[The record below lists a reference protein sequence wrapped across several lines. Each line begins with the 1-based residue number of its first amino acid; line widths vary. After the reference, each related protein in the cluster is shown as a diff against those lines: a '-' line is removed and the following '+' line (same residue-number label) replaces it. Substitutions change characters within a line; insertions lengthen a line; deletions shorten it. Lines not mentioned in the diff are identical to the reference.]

1 MRMAQGDHLIPL
13 HESSIWYRVGL
24 AMSLALAIAGIVM
37 LPFVANS
44 MFQALTSDRRE
55 VLYDLDT
62 GQPLSPDQVDP
73 GGNQYLNL
81 SVIGIDPASS
91 ALTLAV
97 SGNRTCPGECSA
109 LRLSFLSLD
118 RDVSQRR
125 GLTPFAT
132 VLLGANETIF
142 SQTVTLPIR
151 GTPVRYPFD
160 RYEIWLALGVPT
172 SPTSSS
178 ASTGAGAAT
187 PPSPLS
193 ANTFQSTIQ
202 NQMPQMVMLVP
213 EMVDGGEVSAQTGPF
228 TIERMLHLTF
238 RRPEYLMA
246 LSVMLILLVASSSAL
261 TVLTQPISTLILGVG
276 GLIIAIWGVRAVLA
290 PQNFPLVTAVDL
302 ALSGVILLLLVGLS
316 ARVALSLLSRQKRF
330 DWLNRY
336 PGP

>member
-1 MRMAQGDHLIPL
+1 MAEGDHLIPVQ
-13 HESSIWYRVGL
+13 ESGIWYRVAL
-24 AMSLALAIAGIVM
+24 ALSLALAIAGIVM

-44 MFQALTSDRRE
+44 MVLALSSERRE
-55 VLYDLDT
+55 TLYDLDT
-62 GQPLSPDQVDP
+62 GEPLSPEQVDP

-97 SGNRTCPGECSA
+97 SGNRSCPGECGA

-118 RDVSQRR
+118 RDVAQRR

-142 SQTVTLPIR
+142 SQTITLPIR

-160 RYEIWLALGVPT
+160 RYEIWLALGAPA
-172 SPTSSS
+172 SPTTASSS
-178 ASTGAGAAT
+178 AGSGEPSPP
-187 PPSPLS
+187 PPSLAS
-193 ANTFQSTIQ
+193 AFQSTIQ
-202 NQMPQMVMLVP
+202 NQMPQMVMLSP
-213 EMVDGGEVSAQTGPF
+213 EMVDGAEVDAQTGPF
-228 TIERMLHLTF
+228 TIDRVLHLSF

-261 TVLTQPISTLILGVG
+261 TVLTQPLSTLILGVG

-302 ALSGVILLLLVGLS
+302 ALSGVILVLLVGLS
-316 ARVALSLLSRQKRF
+316 ARVALSLLRRQRRF
-330 DWLNRY
+330 EWLNRY